1 MLAKILIVGFCL
13 FLVLLAF
20 AMCKVSGYW
29 SRVEEQEELEELLK
43 KEKDS
48 EN

>member
-13 FLVLLAF
+13 FLILLAF

-29 SRVEEQEELEELLK
+29 SRVEEQEELNELMQEK
-43 KEKDS
+43 KDG
-48 EN
+48 